1 MIQIYII
8 SLYKSIIQKYL
19 FIFTKKKKRN
29 DDDEKRTNR
38 NKFIYEINSSNL
50 ISLYGSYK
58 EEKYKIQ
65 KDEMN

>member
-19 FIFTKKKKRN
+19 FIFTKKKEN
-29 DDDEKRTNR
+29 DDEKRTNR

-58 EEKYKIQ
+58 EEKNIKYRKM
-65 KDEMN
+65 K